1 MNKRKIAIF
10 TTSFLPTIGGLQYE
24 TKWLLDSM
32 DKLIDNGYENLEL
45 SFFAP
50 NKESLGYAKFR
61 NIKVT
66 NLKLGYS
73 KVHIAGNIFKLRTAL
88 NVVKPDLLHCQGVTP
103 DGLLVYLNNLISLRK
118 QKYIVTSH
126 GEDIAVIPE
135 INYGLRLSPAINYLT
150 RLVLKGA
157 CKHTTLSKAMKD
169 FAIDAGSEENKIAI
183 IPDGLEPV
191 NKKVSIKI
199 KEQIM
204 KKFHIGKEDLCM
216 LSLSGMRPVK
226 GINNLVDGFSKAYSV
241 NRHLRLFLA
250 CHGLET
256 KRLKE
261 RVEKLNLTNNIHFIG
276 FIEGE
281 EKKVYF
287 DICDMYCNTALF
299 EPFGIALLEAMEY
312 GLIVLGSVEGGI
324 KDYIKDGYNGFL
336 ISPKDTHRI
345 AEVILKVYEDEIL
358 RKKISENAQRS
369 VKTYYIDNIAR
380 KYLDLYSEALE

>member
-1 MNKRKIAIF
+1 MNKREIAIF

-24 TKWLLDSM
+24 IKWLLDSM

-73 KVHIAGNIFKLRTAL
+73 KVHIAGNIFKLRRAL

-103 DGLLVYLNNLISLRK
+103 DGLLVYLNNLISLKK

-183 IPDGLEPV
+183 IPEGLEPI
-191 NKKVSIKI
+191 NKKVSAKI

-204 KKFHIGKEDLCM
+204 KKFHIGKEDLCI

-226 GINNLVDGFSKAYSV
+226 GINNLVDGFSKAHSV

-358 RKKISENAQRS
+358 RKKISENARRS